1 MPRISL
7 AVQCM
12 NRDAATGSGGCV
24 LPVQASVVTGESAN
38 MLVQAS
44 QD

>member
-24 LPVQASVVTGESAN
+24 LPVATCVMTDGSAN